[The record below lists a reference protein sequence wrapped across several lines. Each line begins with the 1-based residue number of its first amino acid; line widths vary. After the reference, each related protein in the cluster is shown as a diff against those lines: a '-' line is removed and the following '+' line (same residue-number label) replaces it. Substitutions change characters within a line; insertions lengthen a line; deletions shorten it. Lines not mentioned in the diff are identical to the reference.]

1 MACPAVIFICSKA
14 KSFQLFSTQQFFFR
28 KLIFFVLFW
37 LVVYLY
43 KVPLSKLFFSSC
55 LLLLSFSQRSPTS
68 WCYLKIYLIFRLL
81 SLFWLRAQFFLWMV
95 RSISLIILFSR
106 MYHSLLSFA
115 FVTPIFMVVTLLFV
129 HFFALS
135 FLSFSFI
142 FSLLL
147 IAIVYYLHCLRCS
160 KVFVLTVF
168 AVCLSV
174 LAKTVPQA
182 LSSHYVRPNPL
193 VRFFGLKIRDAS
205 HY

>member
-95 RSISLIILFSR
+95 RSISLTILFSR

-115 FVTPIFMVVTLLFV
+115 FVTPIFYGCYSSLCTFLCPFFSKLFLYL
-129 HFFALS
+129 FTTS
-135 FLSFSFI
+135 YSY
-142 FSLLL
+142 SLLSPL
-147 IAIVYYLHCLRCS
+147 SPLLKGFCS
-160 KVFVLTVF
+160 NCFCRLFERVSKN
-168 AVCLSV
+168 C
-174 LAKTVPQA
+174 PQA
-182 LSSHYVRPNPL
+182 LSSHFVRPNPL
-193 VRFFGLKIRDAS
+193 VRFFGLK
-205 HY
+205 